1 MGTAKD
7 ELLSEEEYKK
17 KEKQLEAYRKI
28 QREGIWLRSL
38 KMALGLSI
46 GLSILP
52 ALSQPLI
59 AVLPRFIF
67 SFIICFI
74 IFLATWPNVGRKI
87 KHLTAELEQ
96 KKKIKKT
103 RKTDP
108 IHLLIFFILLAIIL
122 LPVVFK
128 KEISELD
135 RKFNELNNRTKIEKV
150 NAEYSLKPVTLNIKF
165 SDQFSADM
173 TIPEAY
179 LAMGNTYKK
188 DGVLSD
194 ILSTTKIHLAA
205 FLPDMEPWKLTKETL
220 EQIQQDSEI
229 LKDKDTSLVNRI
241 LRSDHNFISI
251 NLTSFFPKSSQEA
264 GAIYSKIQRR
274 KTQDYHLITSED
286 KYGLHVYDAEVAIPS
301 NLEGRS
307 VYFYTTGIVAEP
319 INEKAYPPMIFIC
332 DSICTILSNYQD
344 KAGLAVSF
352 HSANLAKWQEI
363 WEKANSKVNSMI
375 KWDIK

>member
-1 MGTAKD
+1 MGNAKD
-7 ELLSEEEYKK
+7 EFLSEEEYKK
-17 KEKQLEAYRKI
+17 KEKQLEAYKKI

-46 GLSILP
+46 GLSTLP

-59 AVLPRFIF
+59 VVLPRFIF
-67 SFIICFI
+67 LFIIGFI
-74 IFLATWPNVGRKI
+74 IFLAAWPNTGKRI

-96 KKKIKKT
+96 KKKIKNP

-108 IHLLIFFILLAIIL
+108 LHLLVFFILLAIIL
-122 LPVVFK
+122 LPLVFK
-128 KEISELD
+128 NEIGELD
-135 RKFNELNNRTKIEKV
+135 RKVNDVNNQNKITKANE
-150 NAEYSLKPVTLNIKF
+150 EYSLKPVTLNLKF

-179 LAMGNTYKK
+179 LALGNTYKK

-194 ILSTTKIHLAA
+194 ILSTTKLHLAA
-205 FLPDMEPWKLTKETL
+205 SLPDMEPWKLTKETL
-220 EQIQQDSEI
+220 EQIQQDNDI

-251 NLTSFFPKSSQEA
+251 NLISFIPSEHVDLLQ
-264 GAIYSKIQRR
+264 KIQHRGP
-274 KTQDYHLITSED
+274 KGAPEE
-286 KYGLHVYDAEVAIPS
+286 KYGLRIYDTDLAVPS
-301 NLEGRS
+301 VLEGRP
-307 VYFYTTGIVAEP
+307 VYFYQSGIIAQPTIPEYTNMLFV
-319 INEKAYPPMIFIC
+319 C
-332 DSICTILSNYQD
+332 DAVCTIIVDNGMSS
-344 KAGLAVSF
+344 LAVSF

-363 WEKANSKVNSMI
+363 WEKANSKVNSMM